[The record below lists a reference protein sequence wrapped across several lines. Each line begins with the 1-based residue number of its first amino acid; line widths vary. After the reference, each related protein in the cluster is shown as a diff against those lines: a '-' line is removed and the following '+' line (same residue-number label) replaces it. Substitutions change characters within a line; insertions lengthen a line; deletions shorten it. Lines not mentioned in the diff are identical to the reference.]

1 MFEHFGPLTSRD
13 VPDPILVMQQAM
25 ISRSAHYAASTVAA
39 DSGLPLTTVPSL
51 RCGIV
56 LER

>member
-39 DSGLPLTTVPSL
+39 DSGCRLPASPP
-51 RCGIV
+51 
-56 LER
+56 